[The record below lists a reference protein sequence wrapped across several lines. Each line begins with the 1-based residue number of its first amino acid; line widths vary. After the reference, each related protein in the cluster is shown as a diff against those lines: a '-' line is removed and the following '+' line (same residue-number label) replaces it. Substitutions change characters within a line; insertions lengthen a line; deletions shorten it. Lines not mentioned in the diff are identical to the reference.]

1 MRFRGIEVGDA
12 LAIQRPR
19 RRPCDLSTPT
29 AGLRLVVAT
38 ARLRL
43 EVPGQAPAPRS
54 VPRPVPQMGLRSCG
68 GHMPP
73 RVPGGPALPKLA
85 GWVCWRPCAPSLAGE
100 SARRTCL
107 PRPAEEPAGC
117 MSTRR
122 LASGDMLRYRALR
135 RAALLR
141 TRRSANVLRCLVSSW
156 KRASVIHHLPVRSR
170 FDSAC
175 PRVRATDGHAAP
187 IPAWRAAATR
197 AARATRHAAMCRAGE
212 DPGSGLGRTPESGIP

>member
-54 VPRPVPQMGLRSCG
+54 VPQPVPQMGLRSCG

-73 RVPGGPALPKLA
+73 RVPGGPAPPKLA
-85 GWVCWRPCAPSLAGE
+85 GWVCWRPCAPCLAGE

-107 PRPAEEPAGC
+107 PRPA
-117 MSTRR
+117 
-122 LASGDMLRYRALR
+122 R
-135 RAALLR
+135 RACRVYVHAAPGQRRHARLQGTPTGSPTPNAPQRERAEVPSLQLETSFGHSPPSCAISVRFRVSACARDRR
-141 TRRSANVLRCLVSSW
+141 TRRA
-156 KRASVIHHLPVRSR
+156 
-170 FDSAC
+170 D
-175 PRVRATDGHAAP
+175 PRVARLRRVRLVRHATPRCAEP
-187 IPAWRAAATR
+187 VKIPA
-197 AARATRHAAMCRAGE
+197 
-212 DPGSGLGRTPESGIP
+212 PG